1 MQSTTHSVQ
10 DLWQRAFSSLPE
22 SLKETLNYAND
33 RKLDK
38 LHAALKVAEDK
49 RQLSLKKRWKKRRPG
64 GGEDIII
71 RDIMEKIV
79 QWIRRF
85 RDIGDVIVQYDPGY
99 SALPWAAV
107 RFLLQSA
114 INDIDVHTAM
124 VEDLEMVTRLLA
136 RYDQVERQ
144 YLSQSASM
152 NDQLSNAI
160 VAVYA
165 ALLDFLGKAVKYFK
179 ESTADR
185 FFKAPFRSVNE
196 TSRDQILAR
205 DAELFKLA
213 SLADADR
220 LARIETQ
227 VLRMADLSL
236 VAQKQVGEKLYGDV
250 LRWISTVEYPRY
262 HTDHSTA
269 RSPGTCQWLLQHPV
283 FLSWESGSTC
293 SLLLLYGIPGCGK
306 TKLSSAVID
315 RYLEAVKKSP
325 NSVPVAYLYCC
336 DSHSE
341 EERHTTNGLL
351 RSLARQLIAFHS
363 QGSSI
368 HSAAMSLYERLT
380 DEAKTQGFLAKNPN
394 TAECIDLILAVV
406 DDNPVTIIIDAID
419 ELDHPKEVMDALQ
432 IIMQKAG
439 NVVKIFVT
447 ARESPAIMTMIPSQ
461 HKIRITAETSS
472 ADVRCVATDAVN
484 KAVNNCELLSGKV
497 RQSLKDKVIDV
508 LAFSAGEMFLLI
520 KFQLLRLS
528 DFEHEDDVLAAM
540 ANIADSTL
548 DALYKEAYD
557 MILKAGDIARDI
569 AIQVFSWLLYAREEL
584 TLDALLVAIKI
595 KHVSIDRILAIC
607 RGFVYFDGQSKVV
620 RLVHHSVQEFLRLQQ
635 ALQMNEAQ
643 ELLAMGCLCICQDP
657 PGEDVT
663 ELRPSDRF
671 YDYAALYYGNHC
683 HAAQSPGQHDLLFDE
698 LEEFLFGS
706 DSLYSPAKLWLDSIK
721 TAYDSLPNEHPQKT
735 AMELVSAERCAPLF
749 VLCTF
754 GLSHILRRHR
764 WPLDFDW
771 DQQNDYGH
779 TALYAACYYGHTDV
793 VSFLIDRGASL
804 NIQCGRLGSAL
815 HCAAFRGK
823 LDIVNMLLDRG
834 VDLKAGGKFRSA
846 VHAACRG
853 NNEEIA
859 LTILNKDFIFSLAE
873 FDSILEAVLEAGF
886 PRATEKL
893 YTLPWRNAPTPNMG
907 K

>member
-1 MQSTTHSVQ
+1 MQSTTHNGQ
-10 DLWQRAFSSLPE
+10 DLWQRAFDSLPE
-22 SLKETLNYAND
+22 SLQGTLKQAND
-33 RKLDK
+33 WKLDK

-49 RQLSLKKRWKKRRPG
+49 RQLSFKKRWKKKRPG

-85 RDIGDVIVQYDPGY
+85 RDVGDVIVQYDPGY

-136 RYDQVERQ
+136 RYDQVERH
-144 YLSQSASM
+144 YLAQFG
-152 NDQLSNAI
+152 NLYDQFSDTI

-165 ALLDFLGKAVKYFK
+165 AVLDLLGKAVEYFK
-179 ESTADR
+179 ETAADR

-196 TSRDQILAR
+196 GSRDQILAK
-205 DAELFKLA
+205 DAELVKLA

-220 LARIETQ
+220 LANIETQ

-236 VAQKQVGEKLYGDV
+236 VALKQVGENLYVDV
-250 LRWISTVEYPRY
+250 LRWISTLEYPRY
-262 HTDHSTA
+262 HADHSTA
-269 RSPGTCQWLLQHPV
+269 RSLGTCQWLLQHSE
-283 FLSWESGSTC
+283 FLTWESSSTC
-293 SLLLLYGIPGCGK
+293 SLFLLYGIPGCGK

-315 RYLEAVKKSP
+315 RYLEAAVKNP
-325 NSVPVAYLYCC
+325 NSVPVAYFYCC
-336 DSHSE
+336 DSHAE
-341 EERHTTNGLL
+341 EERRTTNGLL

-363 QGSSI
+363 QGPSI
-368 HSAAMSLYERLT
+368 HSAAMSLYGRLT
-380 DEAKTQGFLAKNPN
+380 DEAKEQGFLAKSPN

-432 IIMQKAG
+432 IITQKAG

-447 ARESPAIMTMIPSQ
+447 TRESASIMTILSTQ
-461 HKIRITAETSS
+461 HKIRVTAETNN
-472 ADVRCVATDAVN
+472 ADMRRVTTEAVD
-484 KAVNNCELLSGKV
+484 KAVNNCELLSG
-497 RQSLKDKVIDV
+497 RISQSLKDEIIDV
-508 LAFSAGEMFLLI
+508 LASSAGEMFLLI

-528 DFEHEDDVLAAM
+528 NFEHEDDVLAGM
-540 ANIADSTL
+540 ANLADSTL
-548 DALYKEAYD
+548 EALYKEAYD
-557 MILKAGDIARDI
+557 TILKAGDTARDI
-569 AIQVFSWLLYAREEL
+569 AIHVFSWLLYAQEEL
-584 TLDALLVAIKI
+584 TLDALVVAIK
-595 KHVSIDRILAIC
+595 KKQVSIDRILAIC
-607 RGFVYFDGQSKVV
+607 RGFVYFDGQSKVIRV
-620 RLVHHSVQEFLRLQQ
+620 VHHSVQEFLRLQQ
-635 ALQMNEAQ
+635 ALQVDKAQ
-643 ELLAMGCLCICQDP
+643 ELLAMSCLSICQDP

-663 ELRPSDRF
+663 KLKPSDRF

-683 HAAQSPGQHDLLFDE
+683 YAAQSSDQHELLFDE
-698 LEEFLFGS
+698 LEDFLFGS
-706 DSLYSPAKLWLDSIK
+706 DSPYSPARLWLDSVK

-735 AMELVSAERCAPLF
+735 AMELVSAEECAPLF
-749 VLCTF
+749 VICTF
-754 GLSHILRRHR
+754 GLTKVLQRHP
-764 WPLDFDW
+764 WPVDFDW

-779 TALYAACYYGHTDV
+779 TALYAACYNGHTDV
-793 VSFLIDRGASL
+793 AAFLIDRGASV

-823 LDIVNMLLDRG
+823 FDIVKMLIDRG
-834 VDLKAGGKFRSA
+834 ADLRFGGKFDSA

-853 NNEEIA
+853 NHEEIA
-859 LTILNKDFIFSLAE
+859 LAILDKDVILSLAE
-873 FDSILEAVLEAGF
+873 FDSILEAVLEVGF

-893 YTLPWRNAPTPNMG
+893 YNLPWRNAPTPNMG